1 MQQKA
6 TVCRNCSFPLI
17 SAVFQWPFGC
27 SFLLSITTSMNVG
40 TWRGSDRMAPAAVT
54 SHNLGKAVLE
64 NWTARKLPR
73 FLIICVFFLL
83 NWVGMFCKP
92 VLFSG
97 PRQLPTVL
105 SHRDN
110 SLRNICVSQRRSNL
124 WYPWCLNP
132 AVAAISLCKSSM
144 LLMTDSYLQNK
155 YFN

>member
-40 TWRGSDRMAPAAVT
+40 TWRGSDSMAAV
-54 SHNLGKAVLE
+54 NVQLGKAVLE

-83 NWVGMFCKP
+83 NWVGMFCNP

-105 SHRDN
+105 SHRGN
-110 SLRNICVSQRRSNL
+110 SLRNIWVSQRRNNL

-132 AVAAISLCKSSM
+132 SVAATSLPLCKSSM